1 MPILESAEKLFRE
14 LYSKRFNDLNMNIIS
29 RPVEGNIVRD
39 VPTYS
44 LSKGG
49 GTIIKPSEST
59 QMLNPPANIEVIHS
73 NVESLNILFRAQIQ
87 TSELETLVASK
98 EAFAYAFDQIVNQII
113 ANMEHTVGP
122 ASKVRFGNHY
132 LNFEYTKMSNDDD
145 YVVFNFTHSA
155 TKCSQ

>member
-1 MPILESAEKLFRE
+1 MQILESAEKLFRE
-14 LYSKRFNDLNMNIIS
+14 LYNKRFNDLNMNIIS
-29 RPVEGNIVRD
+29 RPVEGNIVRE
-39 VPTYS
+39 VPTYC

-49 GTIIKPSEST
+49 GTIIKPSEGA

-87 TSELETLVASK
+87 TSELETLVVSK

-122 ASKVRFGNHY
+122 ASKVRFGKHY
-132 LNFEYTKMSNDDD
+132 LNFEYAKMSNDDD
-145 YVVFNFTHSA
+145 YVIFNFTHLA